1 MKKLLIYGGGGIVV
15 IVIVAVVGVFFF
27 AGDAIKTAVEKMGP
41 KLTKAE
47 VTLAKVD
54 LSLTSGEAEL
64 SGLLIGNPQGF
75 TTSHAFK
82 LGNIKV
88 KIDTGTIGK
97 DTIVINEILIDAP
110 DVIAEFKKFSFNP
123 LKASASI
130 QESLQTSNFI
140 AIQKNVNS
148 YVKEQGGGSGG
159 GSKPA
164 AKSESS
170 GAKQDGPKLIIEKFR
185 MNNVKVRAVA
195 QAGLKLDQSIPPFS
209 IALNN
214 IGKKEGGLAPEKIAA
229 VLIPEVQNAVTKAIT
244 GDLIKSATD
253 MVGKMG
259 DAAKDAL
266 KSVTGGASK
275 MGENLSKGVGNV
287 GKTVTEG
294 AKGATDAIK
303 GLFGK

>member
-27 AGDAIKTAVEKMGP
+27 AGDVIKTAVEEIGP

-47 VTLAKVD
+47 VKLEKVD
-54 LSLTSGEAEL
+54 LSLTSGEAAL
-64 SGLLIGNPQGF
+64 TGLLIGNPEGF
-75 TTSHAFK
+75 KTPHAFK

-130 QESLQTSNFI
+130 RESLQTSNFI
-140 AIQKNVNS
+140 AIQRNVDS
-148 YVKEQGGGSGG
+148 FVKAQGGGSGG
-159 GSKPA
+159 GSKPS
-164 AKSESS
+164 AK
-170 GAKQDGPKLIIEKFR
+170 KDGPKLIIEKFR

-195 QAGLKLDQSIPPFS
+195 QDGLKLDQSIPPFS

-214 IGKKEGGLAPEKIAA
+214 IGKKEGGLEPEKIAA

-244 GDLIKSATD
+244 GDLIKSATE
-253 MVGKMG
+253 MVGKLG

-266 KSVTGGASK
+266 KSVTGGADK
-275 MGENLSKGVGNV
+275 MGENLSKGAGDV